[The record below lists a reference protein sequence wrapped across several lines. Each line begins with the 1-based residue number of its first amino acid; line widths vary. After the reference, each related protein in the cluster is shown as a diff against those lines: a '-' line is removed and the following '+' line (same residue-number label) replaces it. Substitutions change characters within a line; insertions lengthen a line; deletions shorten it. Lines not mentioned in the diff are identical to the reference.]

1 MLTGPMF
8 EELRTAYQSCTRVHI
23 DLTKSVSRFGLI
35 NIRAWPQ
42 RNLNLDFSASCW
54 HKIRDRQF
62 LNDGALHVAYY
73 LDIPSNAL
81 DTNCILT
88 DVRDRVLIVLI

>member
-1 MLTGPMF
+1 MANFEMMGLCML
-8 EELRTAYQSCTRVHI
+8 
-23 DLTKSVSRFGLI
+23 
-35 NIRAWPQ
+35 
-42 RNLNLDFSASCW
+42 
-54 HKIRDRQF
+54 
-62 LNDGALHVAYY
+62 VAYN

>member
-1 MLTGPMF
+1 MF